1 MISLNFSKALSV
13 PGCLILLTK
22 RELKIRT
29 PCGTSF
35 SVMTAKT
42 PFSSSPLI
50 SLHHKSVKG
59 VSYTRTDISIGG
71 DCFADV
77 PTEVR

>member
-1 MISLNFSKALSV
+1 V

-35 SVMTAKT
+35 SVMAVKT

-50 SLHHKSVKG
+50 SFCRESAKG
-59 VSYTRTDISIGG
+59 VSYIMIDMSAGVVM
-71 DCFADV
+71 DV
-77 PTEVR
+77 FPGVR